1 MKKKVYI
8 ILILTIILMITSIES
23 LKIISKNYYLKKES
37 LNDKEVY
44 DSFTN
49 KITDI
54 NQLINNELS
63 GYIYFGRDTC
73 PNCLKFNEFLK
84 EEYIQ
89 KEDLLIYKFDTDYWR
104 NDENFTTVLDNY
116 KISSIPTL
124 ILINNDKSYET
135 LEFNN
140 NNENDIE
147 STLHCFLYK
156 NQIN

>member
-1 MKKKVYI
+1 M
-8 ILILTIILMITSIES
+8 
-23 LKIISKNYYLKKES
+23 
-37 LNDKEVY
+37 
-44 DSFTN
+44 
-49 KITDI
+49 
-54 NQLINNELS
+54 
-63 GYIYFGRDTC
+63 
-73 PNCLKFNEFLK
+73 KFNEFLK

-104 NDENFTTVLDNY
+104 NDENFTTVLDKY

>member
-1 MKKKVYI
+1 MQKKVYI
-8 ILILTIILMITSIES
+8 ILILTIILLITSMES
-23 LKIISKNYYLKKES
+23 SKIINKNYSFKKES

-63 GYIYFGRDTC
+63 GYVYFGRDTC
-73 PNCLKFNEFLK
+73 PNCLQFNEFLK

-89 KEDLLIYKFDTDYWR
+89 NEDLLIYKFDTDYWR
-104 NDENFTTVLDNY
+104 NDENFTALLDKY

-124 ILINNDKSYET
+124 ILINNDKSYEI
-135 LEFNN
+135 LEF

-147 STLHCFLYK
+147 STLHYFLYK

>member
-1 MKKKVYI
+1 MQKKVYI
-8 ILILTIILMITSIES
+8 ILILTIILLITSIES
-23 LKIISKNYYLKKES
+23 SKIISKNYSLKKES

-54 NQLINNELS
+54 NQLINSELS
-63 GYIYFGRDTC
+63 GYVYFGRDTC
-73 PNCLKFNEFLK
+73 PNCLQFNEFLK
-84 EEYIQ
+84 KEYIEN
-89 KEDLLIYKFDTDYWR
+89 EDLLIYKFDTDYWR
-104 NDENFTTVLDNY
+104 NDENFTTVLDKY

-124 ILINNDKSYET
+124 ILINKDKSYEI
-135 LEFNN
+135 LEF

-147 STLHCFLYK
+147 STLHYFLYK